1 MDCDGDE
8 NSILE
13 CGYSKVSSRSNIH
26 EFVSMPVFGVACDGS
41 TTSLTECEEGEM
53 RLVGGEGEGE
63 GRVEVCVEGGFW
75 GTVCGDQFDTR
86 AAFFICRRLGYH
98 ITAHK

>member
-41 TTSLTECEEGEM
+41 TTSVTECEEGEM
-53 RLVGGEGEGE
+53 RLVGGKGEGE

-98 ITAHK
+98 KTARK